1 MFLNFNIIKE
11 LKLLWPGLKIVNGR
25 ARHPQS
31 QGSVERSNGDV
42 TTMLKMWMID
52 NQSLKWSIGLPFVQL
67 QKNNSLHRTI
77 KMSPYEALFGAS
89 MKIGLASSSLPSELI
104 ENISSENE
112 LSALLNT
119 QVTILRC
126 FVSGN

>member
-1 MFLNFNIIKE
+1 
-11 LKLLWPGLKIVNGR
+11 
-25 ARHPQS
+25 
-31 QGSVERSNGDV
+31 
-42 TTMLKMWMID
+42 
-52 NQSLKWSIGLPFVQL
+52 
-67 QKNNSLHRTI
+67 
-77 KMSPYEALFGAS
+77 MSPYEALFGAS